1 MQVLDGRLR
10 MLATGLAVAMA
21 GVAAAERGVGG
32 AGNAEGGR
40 LAGGVGDD
48 RVEASAVRHASAAD
62 SSFARAEAP
71 TVFAAIERAVAPAV
85 ARVEWL
91 PEQPVQGTVFTVRVL
106 PDGAE
111 LARVTG
117 EFAGEPLHFEPG
129 DDAFTALAAV
139 PVDARG
145 ELTLRLVV
153 RTAAGRV
160 ERREERIAIAPG
172 DYRHERLT
180 VAPRYGGGYDEATLA
195 RIRRESERVR
205 EISRRAHG
213 TPRLWEAPFVRP
225 RPSRIT
231 SRFGNGREFNG
242 QIQSRHT
249 GVDFAGAVGAPVHA
263 AARGVVRIVDQ
274 FFLGGNVVY
283 IDHGAGLVTAYLHL
297 SEATVAEGDTVQAG
311 QQIGKVGATGRVTG
325 PHLHWIVRY
334 GEISVDG
341 LSLPGIQQ

>member
-1 MQVLDGRLR
+1 MLGFDGSLR
-10 MLATGLAVAMA
+10 MLATGLVVAVAGM
-21 GVAAAERGVGG
+21 AAAERGTD
-32 AGNAEGGR
+32 
-40 LAGGVGDD
+40 DD
-48 RVEASAVRHASAAD
+48 RAETTTEWRATVAD
-62 SSFARAEAP
+62 SAFARAAGP
-71 TVFAAIERAVAPAV
+71 QIFASIGRAVVPAV
-85 ARVEWL
+85 ARVEL
-91 PEQPVQGTVFTVRVL
+91 APEKPVQGTIFTVRVV

-111 LARVTG
+111 LVRVAG

-129 DDAFTALAAV
+129 DVAFTALAAV
-139 PVDARG
+139 PVDAEG
-145 ELTLRLVV
+145 ELTLHLELH
-153 RTAAGRV
+153 TAAGRV
-160 ERREERIAIAPG
+160 ERREERVEIAPG
-172 DYRHERLT
+172 NFRHERLT

-195 RIRRESERVR
+195 RIRRETERVR
-205 EISRRAHG
+205 EVSRRAHG

-263 AARGVVRIVDQ
+263 AARGVVRIVDE

-297 SEATVAEGDTVQAG
+297 SEVTVAEGDTVQAG

-334 GEISVDG
+334 GNISIDG
-341 LSLPGIQQ
+341 LSLPGIEQ

>member
-1 MQVLDGRLR
+1 MHGLRARVR
-10 MLATGLAVAMA
+10 MLVIGGVVAVAGMA
-21 GVAAAERGVGG
+21 AAAERG
-32 AGNAEGGR
+32 AGRDG
-40 LAGGVGDD
+40 GDD
-48 RVEASAVRHASAAD
+48 AAAEARRSASPAD
-62 SSFARAEAP
+62 SSFARAAAP
-71 TVFAAIERAVAPAV
+71 MVFASIDRALSPAV

-91 PEQPVQGTVFTVRVL
+91 PERPVQGTIFTVRVH
-106 PDGAE
+106 PEGAE

-139 PVDARG
+139 PADAEG
-145 ELTLRLVV
+145 ELTLRLEV

-180 VAPRYGGGYDEATLA
+180 VAPRYGGGYDAATTE
-195 RIRRESERVR
+195 RIRREAERVR
-205 EISRRAHG
+205 EVARRAHG

-249 GVDFAGAVGAPVHA
+249 GTDFAGAVGAPVHA
-263 AARGVVRIVDQ
+263 AARGVVRIVDE

-283 IDHGAGLVTAYLHL
+283 IDHGAGLLTAYLHL

-334 GEISVDG
+334 GGISVDG
-341 LSLPGIQQ
+341 LSLPGIEP